1 MIPSPSRI
9 PPYPWRSDH
18 CTAPCTRRS
27 SAGRGTHAARH
38 CQFVGPQGP
47 PSRHQIP
54 PSSAPAA
61 MAIPLLGV
69 ERIGT
74 AQGKTDVKLIRSAT
88 PLGGSLTL
96 LDVAGKTD
104 TLVVS
109 CSRCDRAGRYPLASL
124 IERHGRSFPIPAL
137 LRELSIGADDT
148 GLATSLTSP
157 DSIVKRRP
165 YPSPRN
171 EKTVAW
177 RNVLWVQ
184 VPIDVIINL
193 WRGSVRF
200 GRDRQRHGRSAP
212 VGKKGETCRSCRADA
227 IS

>member
-27 SAGRGTHAARH
+27 SAGRGTHAERH

-54 PSSAPAA
+54 PSSPPAA

-88 PLGGSLTL
+88 PL
-96 LDVAGKTD
+96 
-104 TLVVS
+104 
-109 CSRCDRAGRYPLASL
+109 
-124 IERHGRSFPIPAL
+124 
-137 LRELSIGADDT
+137 LST
-148 GLATSLTSP
+148 RQVATSASE
-157 DSIVKRRP
+157 IGKACQ
-165 YPSPRN
+165 PSSG
-171 EKTVAW
+171 A
-177 RNVLWVQ
+177 RNVSRNQ
-184 VPIDVIINL
+184 DV
-193 WRGSVRF
+193 
-200 GRDRQRHGRSAP
+200 HA
-212 VGKKGETCRSCRADA
+212 KGQAG
-227 IS
+227 